1 MVSWPKMS
9 YVTKNAPVYK
19 LSDMQKYSKTKK
31 LCYFEDARSG
41 YFWPKIENFELEYLT
56 YWTVLAKS

>member
-9 YVTKNAPVYK
+9 YVSKNAPVYK
-19 LSDMQKYSKTKK
+19 LSDSFDFMQKYSKTKK
-31 LCYFEDARSG
+31 LCYFEDAWSG

-56 YWTVLAKS
+56 Y

>member
-9 YVTKNAPVYK
+9 YITKNAFVYK
-19 LSDMQKYSKTKK
+19 LSDSFDFMQKYSETKK
-31 LCYFEDARSG
+31 LCYFEDAQSG

-56 YWTVLAKS
+56 Y

>member
-19 LSDMQKYSKTKK
+19 LSDSFDSMQKYSKTKK
-31 LCYFEDARSG
+31 LYYFEDARSG
-41 YFWPKIENFELEYLT
+41 YFWSKIENFELEYLT
-56 YWTVLAKS
+56 Y